1 MKSHSIG
8 SVRFIGAVLL
18 LAMLTACSST
28 PSRAPG
34 AGAAASSRPATDG
47 APDYLMDVSAIP
59 DAVPVVHDGPYK
71 ASPYR
76 VLGKNYT
83 PMQDGRHYREEGE
96 ASWYGT
102 KFHGQ
107 KTANGELYDLYG
119 MTAAHKTLPLPTYV
133 QVTNL
138 DNDRK
143 IVVRVNDRGPFYS
156 TRIIDLSYAAAKKL
170 GFADKG
176 TARVRVE
183 GIDPVAWHQ
192 QKEPAYLVTAQAAR
206 PEQPAQPAP
215 RAGSASNGF
224 YLQVGAFS
232 SAQSAE
238 RLRAQLE
245 TQTTSPVFLST
256 TENAAGTLHRVR
268 IGPLTSQEQAQQL
281 AELLR
286 RANLGA
292 PALISGN

>member
-1 MKSHSIG
+1 MSSRTMQGLRFGVIG
-8 SVRFIGAVLL
+8 LLIGLL
-18 LAMLTACSST
+18 SACSS
-28 PSRAPG
+28 APPQGQG
-34 AGAAASSRPATDG
+34 ASSSRPSVDG
-47 APDYLMDVSAIP
+47 APDYLMDVSKIP
-59 DAVPVVHDGPYK
+59 DAVPTVHTGPFK

-76 VLGKNYT
+76 VLGRDYT

-138 DNDRK
+138 ANDRT

-156 TRIIDLSYAAAKKL
+156 DRIIDLSYAAARKL
-170 GFADKG
+170 GFAEKG

-192 QKEPAYLVTAQAAR
+192 QRDPAYLVTARAAK
-206 PEQPAQPAP
+206 PEGAP
-215 RAGSASNGF
+215 QSASSPASMAGDV
-224 YLQVGAFS
+224 YLQVGAFA

-238 RLRAQLE
+238 RLRAQLQS
-245 TQTTSPVFLST
+245 QTASPVFLST
-256 TENAAGTLHRVR
+256 TENASGTLHRVR
-268 IGPLTSQEQAQQL
+268 IGPMTSHDQAEQL
-281 AELLR
+281 ADVLR
-286 RANLGA
+286 RANLGT
-292 PALISGN
+292 PAVISGN